1 MKQKIL
7 SCVNNLL
14 FPSKNHWV
22 GLLKDHYCSPK
33 VKREWKR
40 YKIFQSF
47 EWLINDVQMGSKKVQ
62 MSLGNFAFYSCVFQI
77 CWASETR
84 HLWCRKSGKKKSSK
98 SNIMT
103 RFCMIVML
111 QFSLGE
117 VERGK
122 NWPLWHKRPF
132 VPWITNKL
140 LLSCFTMLRLIF
152 QDYTKKSKI
161 RYLLFCICKVA
172 KNRTEKNCP

>member
-1 MKQKIL
+1 MKKIQNISKLWMAYKWCSNGFQK
-7 SCVNNLL
+7 
-14 FPSKNHWV
+14 
-22 GLLKDHYCSPK
+22 GPK
-33 VKREWKR
+33 
-40 YKIFQSF
+40 
-47 EWLINDVQMGSKKVQ
+47 
-62 MSLGNFAFYSCVFQI
+62 MSLGNFAFYSYVFQI

-152 QDYTKKSKI
+152 QDYTKNPKLDTYFFASAKWQKTEQKRI
-161 RYLLFCICKVA
+161 VHKTICPFLYFVLYWDIF
-172 KNRTEKNCP
+172 RPFQHLY